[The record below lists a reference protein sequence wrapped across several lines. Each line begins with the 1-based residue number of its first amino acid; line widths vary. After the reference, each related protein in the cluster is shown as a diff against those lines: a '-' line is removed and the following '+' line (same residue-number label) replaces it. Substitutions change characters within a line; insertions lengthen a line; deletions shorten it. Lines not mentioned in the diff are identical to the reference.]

1 MGTRQERV
9 IRSWSKD
16 EMGAL
21 LEAIYPLVF
30 ERTPTRTEAE
40 LLLAHLWLETGGNV
54 INNNFGNISVAG
66 FYDGEEKFISD
77 TDYWRPPWYDVQPDA
92 PERYQRLH
100 EAMLAGQ
107 APSAFRSYSLPDAGM
122 QDYLGL
128 LKRRYPGIL
137 SAARAGDADRM
148 GKAIVSEGYTPDA
161 PASTGDS
168 LTSLQREFQEAGIFE
183 GLPSRLKT
191 GLGGFTLGFIGALT
205 GATILIWRE
214 QKKTR

>member
-77 TDYWRPPWYDVQPDA
+77 TDYWRPPWYVVQPSDA

-128 LKRRYPGIL
+128 LKQRYPEML
-137 SAARAGDADRM
+137 STAAKGDSEAFANALRAGYA
-148 GKAIVSEGYTPDA
+148 PDA
-161 PASTGDS
+161 GAGTADS
-168 LTSLQREFQEAGIFE
+168 LDVLRAEFREAGIFS
-183 GLPSRLKT
+183 GLPEKGPRS
-191 GLGGFTLGFIGALT
+191 GLGLGLLALLGVT
-205 GATILIWRE
+205 VAWVGR
-214 QKKTR
+214 KRKR